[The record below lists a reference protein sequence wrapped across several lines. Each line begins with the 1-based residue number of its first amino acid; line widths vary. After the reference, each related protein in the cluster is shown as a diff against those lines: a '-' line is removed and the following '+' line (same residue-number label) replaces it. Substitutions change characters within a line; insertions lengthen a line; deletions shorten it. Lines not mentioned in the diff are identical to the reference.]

1 MTDIGTS
8 RRQWIRAFW
17 VLAGAFVIVL
27 GALFYATTNRN
38 VSYAVERPQESQAD
52 LDVAVRMLAGQ
63 QPTWTRANV
72 LRVLRR
78 QNPTAK
84 IFATDSTVTIGKLTF
99 RFDRAG
105 RLEEVTHPATLGG
118 ASADK

>member
-27 GALFYATTNRN
+27 GALFYATTSRN
-38 VSYAVERPQESQAD
+38 VSYAVESPQDTQGD
-52 LDVAVRMLAGQ
+52 LDIAIRMLAGQ
-63 QPTWTRANV
+63 QPQWTRANV

-84 IFATDSTVTIGKLTF
+84 IFATDSTVSIGKLTF

-105 RLEEVTHPATLGG
+105 RLEDISHPAAHGPQD
-118 ASADK
+118 ADK

>member
-27 GALFYATTNRN
+27 GALFYATTSRN

-52 LDVAVRMLAGQ
+52 LDVDVRMLAGQ

-105 RLEEVTHPATLGG
+105 RLEEVTPPATLSG
-118 ASADK
+118 AAADK

>member
-17 VLAGAFVIVL
+17 VLAGAFVVVL
-27 GALFYATTNRN
+27 GALMYATTSRN
-38 VSYAVERPQESQAD
+38 VSYAVERPQETQAD
-52 LDVAVRMLAGQ
+52 LDIAIRMLSGQ
-63 QPTWTRANV
+63 QPAWTRANV

-78 QNPTAK
+78 QNPSAK

-99 RFDRAG
+99 RFDRTG
-105 RLEEVTHPATLGG
+105 RLEDVTHPSMLGVQD
-118 ASADK
+118 ADK

>member
-17 VLAGAFVIVL
+17 VLAGAFVLVL
-27 GALFYATTNRN
+27 GALFYATTSRN
-38 VSYAVERPQESQAD
+38 VSYAVERPQEAQAD

-63 QPTWTRANV
+63 QPAWTRANV

-78 QNPTAK
+78 QNPSAK

-99 RFDRAG
+99 HFDRTG
-105 RLEEVTHPATLGG
+105 RLEEVTHPAMLDGQ
-118 ASADK
+118 AADR